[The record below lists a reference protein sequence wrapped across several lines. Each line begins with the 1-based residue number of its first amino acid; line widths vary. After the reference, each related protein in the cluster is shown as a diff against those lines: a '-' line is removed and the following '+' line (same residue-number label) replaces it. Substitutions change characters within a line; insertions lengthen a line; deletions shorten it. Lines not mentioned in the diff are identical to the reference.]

1 MAQTASK
8 NASRH
13 RPCVARHRS
22 SVPPPHGTGT
32 TAVLE
37 ERISDATEGHNDR
50 TRECVNGICF
60 HSGHCRGARTGP
72 VTRLQKGGPL
82 SRASSCSA
90 DRLTGAI
97 SLRYPHV
104 RQASIDKQADGARP
118 GDTVSGGPEFDAFE
132 HLDRETD
139 FDFGAY
145 GCVNGGHVSPS
156 IVDVGF
162 EDEMKCA
169 KLCISRLLE
178 LQVAAGQ
185 SKKRKN
191 LDSAAGSTST
201 P

>member
-1 MAQTASK
+1 MRSLLQRYDSACDPSPLQYLPLRGQGSRLGLNIARARLFPRRFAGGANRQQK
-8 NASRH
+8 FFPRH

-22 SVPPPHGTGT
+22 SALPLHGTGT

-104 RQASIDKQADGARP
+104 RRASIDKQADGARP

-132 HLDRETD
+132 HLDRRRILISVLM
-139 FDFGAY
+139 GA
-145 GCVNGGHVSPS
+145 
-156 IVDVGF
+156 
-162 EDEMKCA
+162 
-169 KLCISRLLE
+169 
-178 LQVAAGQ
+178 
-185 SKKRKN
+185 
-191 LDSAAGSTST
+191 
-201 P
+201 